1 MIQRE
6 PGAEKVVELNFHV
19 AVGAM
24 AEHEDSA
31 ATRQQIRESIVRMD
45 HPSIVLA
52 AKLSL
57 DPIEHRLSLTG
68 ARAGK
73 GAKPVRAL
81 SLLLIILSTLPRPA
95 VRGERGRVRGSLRE
109 TRS

>member
-1 MIQRE
+1 
-6 PGAEKVVELNFHV
+6 
-19 AVGAM
+19 
-24 AEHEDSA
+24 
-31 ATRQQIRESIVRMD
+31 MD
-45 HPSIVLA
+45 HLSIVLA

-81 SLLLIILSTLPRPA
+81 SLLLIILSTEARIATDLLTSDVASVTNRRRDA
-95 VRGERGRVRGSLRE
+95 LFLQKLTTTIAIDGGIVCRN
-109 TRS
+109 

>member
-1 MIQRE
+1 
-6 PGAEKVVELNFHV
+6 
-19 AVGAM
+19 
-24 AEHEDSA
+24 
-31 ATRQQIRESIVRMD
+31 MD

-81 SLLLIILSTLPRPA
+81 SLLIILSTEARIATDLLTTSDVASVTNRRRDA
-95 VRGERGRVRGSLRE
+95 LFLQKLTTIIAIDGGIFCRN
-109 TRS
+109 

>member
-1 MIQRE
+1 
-6 PGAEKVVELNFHV
+6 
-19 AVGAM
+19 
-24 AEHEDSA
+24 
-31 ATRQQIRESIVRMD
+31 MD

-81 SLLLIILSTLPRPA
+81 SLLLIILSTKARIATDLLTTSDVASVTNRRRDA
-95 VRGERGRVRGSLRE
+95 LFLQKLTTTIAIDGGIVCRN
-109 TRS
+109 

>member
-1 MIQRE
+1 
-6 PGAEKVVELNFHV
+6 
-19 AVGAM
+19 
-24 AEHEDSA
+24 
-31 ATRQQIRESIVRMD
+31 MD

-57 DPIEHRLSLTG
+57 DPIEHRLFLTG

-81 SLLLIILSTLPRPA
+81 SLLLIILSTEARIATDLLTTSDVASVTNRRRDA
-95 VRGERGRVRGSLRE
+95 LFLQKLTTTIAIDGGIVCRN
-109 TRS
+109 

>member
-1 MIQRE
+1 
-6 PGAEKVVELNFHV
+6 
-19 AVGAM
+19 
-24 AEHEDSA
+24 
-31 ATRQQIRESIVRMD
+31 MD

-81 SLLLIILSTLPRPA
+81 SFLLIILSTEARIATDLLTTSDVASVTNRRRDA
-95 VRGERGRVRGSLRE
+95 LFLQKLTTTIAIDGGIVCRN
-109 TRS
+109 